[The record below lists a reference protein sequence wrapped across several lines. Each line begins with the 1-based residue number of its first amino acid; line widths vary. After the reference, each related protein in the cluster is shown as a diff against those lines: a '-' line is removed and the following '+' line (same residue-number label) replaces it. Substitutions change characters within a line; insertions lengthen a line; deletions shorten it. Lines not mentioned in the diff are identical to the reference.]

1 MKFEIKTERL
11 LIRTLELSD
20 VSDFLLYRSN
30 PEIVKYQGFDV
41 MSQNEAE
48 HFIKTNRNK
57 EFAKPGEWKQFA
69 IENIELA
76 KLIGDCAIKFNLEDI
91 RIAQIGMTI
100 SHLYQKNAFAKE
112 ALRGILYYLFDVMG
126 IHRVEEIVDA
136 RNTASINLLKSVGF
150 RQEAYFI
157 ENIFF
162 KGEWGSE
169 YQFAMLNREW
179 QAIKSLIQKN

>member
-1 MKFEIKTERL
+1 MNFEIKTKRL
-11 LIRTLELSD
+11 LIRTLELAD
-20 VSDFLLYRSN
+20 INDFLHYRSN
-30 PEIVKYQGFDV
+30 PEIVKYQGFNV
-41 MSQNEAE
+41 MSHGEAE
-48 HFIKTNRNK
+48 HFIKTNKNK
-57 EFAKPGEWKQFA
+57 EFAKAGEWKQFA

-76 KLIGDCAIKFNLEDI
+76 KLIGDCAIKFNLEDT

-100 SHLYQKNAFAKE
+100 SHLHQKNAYAKE
-112 ALRGILYYLFDVMG
+112 ALRGILSYLFDDLG

-150 RQEAYFI
+150 RQEGYFI

-179 QAIKSLIQKN
+179 QTIKNLN